1 VDGEDIRMLEKKT
14 GSSHHDSGR
23 QAIDLISIRQALL
36 VAEHLSFRQAASALG
51 VRQSAVSRRVRSL
64 EDILG
69 VSLFERYHAGV
80 RVTAAGAQFLEQ
92 ARRALYQLD
101 YAIKTAGAAGRGA
114 NGRLSIGIFSS
125 IAAGFM
131 RELMRAYFGDH
142 PDVTIRIV
150 ASEHIALIR
159 KRRLDVA
166 FVRGLPVVPDCE
178 VAQLWTERVFVAL
191 PHGHAFCAKD
201 EIGWE
206 LLRNEKF
213 ILRQTEPGPQIH
225 DYLIAR
231 LADLGY
237 YPSVQRFDVGR
248 DTLMH
253 LVALG
258 LGVSF
263 ASESATAASFPEVVF
278 RPIAGDAELLPFGA
292 VWSPSNDNPA
302 FRRFLSLARILAAKW
317 SGHRNGVTTPSLA
330 GPTMHDL
337 IGRSLVVLAVSV
349 QMLGLLT

>member
-1 VDGEDIRMLEKKT
+1 MLEKMAP
-14 GSSHHDSGR
+14 SDR
-23 QAIDLISIRQALL
+23 NSIPQSINFASIEQALL

-51 VRQSAVSRRVRSL
+51 IRQSAVSRRVRSL
-64 EDILG
+64 EDMLG

-92 ARRALYQLD
+92 ARRALYQLE

-125 IAAGFM
+125 IAAGFV
-131 RELMRAYFGDH
+131 RELMRAYVRDH
-142 PDVTIRIV
+142 PDVTVQILEG
-150 ASEHIALIR
+150 AAGEHVALIR

-166 FVRGLPVVPDCE
+166 FVRGVPVVPDCE
-178 VAQLWTERVFVAL
+178 VSQFWMERMFVAL
-191 PHGHAFCAKD
+191 PHGHALCAKG

-206 LLRNEKF
+206 LLRDEKF

-225 DYLIAR
+225 DYVISR

-237 YPSVQRFDVGR
+237 YPRVQRFDVGR

-263 ASESATAASFPEVVF
+263 ASQSATAASFPEVVF
-278 RPIAGDAELLPFGA
+278 RPIAGDAELLPFSA

-302 FRRFLSLARILAAKW
+302 FRRFLSLARVLAAKW
-317 SGHRNGVTTPSLA
+317 SDHRNGITAPSLA

-337 IGRSLVVLAVSV
+337 IGRSLVVLAASV

>member
-1 VDGEDIRMLEKKT
+1 MLEKMAP
-14 GSSHHDSGR
+14 SDYDSGS
-23 QAIDLISIRQALL
+23 QGIDFTSIVQALL
-36 VAEHLSFRQAASALG
+36 VAEHLSFRRAASVLG

-64 EDILG
+64 EDMLG

-92 ARRALYQLD
+92 ARRAVYQLD
-101 YAIKTAGAAGRGA
+101 YAIKTAGVAGRGA

-131 RELMRAYFGDH
+131 RELTRAYIRDH
-142 PDVTIRIV
+142 PEVTIRIV
-150 ASEHIALIR
+150 EGAAGDHIALIR
-159 KRRLDVA
+159 KRRLDIA
-166 FVRGLPVVPDCE
+166 FVRGIPVVPDCE
-178 VAQLWTERVFVAL
+178 VEQLWRERMFVAL
-191 PHGHAFCAKD
+191 PHGHALCERD

-206 LLRNEKF
+206 LLRDDKF

-231 LADLGY
+231 LADLGH
-237 YPSVQRFDVGR
+237 YPSVRRFDVGR

-278 RPIAGDAELLPFGA
+278 RPIAGDAELLPFSA
-292 VWSPSNDNPA
+292 VWSPNNDNPA
-302 FRRFLSLARILAAKW
+302 FRRFLSLARVLSGKW
-317 SGHRNGVTTPSLA
+317 PPHRNGVTTPALA

-337 IGRSLVVLAVSV
+337 VGRSLVVLAASV

>member
-1 VDGEDIRMLEKKT
+1 MPKRKRRSFL
-14 GSSHHDSGR
+14 HDSR
-23 QAIDLISIRQALL
+23 PEAINFVSIAQALQ
-36 VAEHLSFRQAASALG
+36 VAEHLSVRQAASALG

-64 EDILG
+64 EDALG

-131 RELMRAYFGDH
+131 RELMRAYVRDH

-150 ASEHIALIR
+150 EGAAGDHVALIR
-159 KRRLDVA
+159 KRRLDIA
-166 FVRGLPVVPDCE
+166 FVRGIPVVSDCE
-178 VAQLWTERVFVAL
+178 VEQLWRERMFVVL
-191 PHGHAFCAKD
+191 PHGHALCERD

-206 LLRNEKF
+206 LLRDEKF

-237 YPSVQRFDVGR
+237 YPSVRRFDVGR

-263 ASESATAASFPEVVF
+263 ASQSATAASFPEVFF
-278 RPIAGDAELLPFGA
+278 RPIAGDAELLPFSA
-292 VWSPSNDNPA
+292 MWSPSNDNPA
-302 FRRFLSLARILAAKW
+302 FRRFLSLARVLAAK
-317 SGHRNGVTTPSLA
+317 
-330 GPTMHDL
+330 
-337 IGRSLVVLAVSV
+337 
-349 QMLGLLT
+349 

>member
-1 VDGEDIRMLEKKT
+1 MLEKLAA
-14 GSSHHDSGR
+14 SDRASDP
-23 QAIDLISIRQALL
+23 QAIDFASIEQALL
-36 VAEHLSFRQAASALG
+36 VAEHLSFRQAASVLG
-51 VRQSAVSRRVRSL
+51 VRQSAVSRRVRAL
-64 EDILG
+64 EDMLG

-80 RVTAAGAQFLEQ
+80 QVTAAGAQFLEQ

-131 RELMRAYFGDH
+131 RELMRAFFRDH
-142 PDVTIRIV
+142 PDVTIRILEG
-150 ASEHIALIR
+150 AAGDHIGLIR
-159 KRRLDVA
+159 KRRLDIA
-166 FVRGLPVVPDCE
+166 FVRGIPVVPDCDVE
-178 VAQLWTERVFVAL
+178 QLWSERMFVAL
-191 PHGHAFCAKD
+191 PQGHALCAKD
-201 EIGWE
+201 KIGWE
-206 LLRNEKF
+206 LLRDEKF

-237 YPSVQRFDVGR
+237 YPSVRRFDVGR

-278 RPIAGDAELLPFGA
+278 RPIAGDAELLPFSA
-292 VWSPSNDNPA
+292 VWSPNNDNPA
-302 FRRFLSLARILAAKW
+302 FRRFLSLARVLAAKW
-317 SGHRNGVTTPSLA
+317 PPHHNGVTTPALA

-337 IGRSLVVLAVSV
+337 IGRSLVVLAASV